1 MFWNFYAFLL
11 FLNKQHAISDIAAIA
26 KVTSNPGTPGVVIGE
41 VIGDGDAA
49 GVGEEVTVG
58 ERVGTGVCVGIGV
71 AVEVANFSFFH
82 AFIPPS
88 ML

>member
-11 FLNKQHAISDIAAIA
+11 FLNKHHAIIDMAAIA
-26 KVTSNPGTPGVVIGE
+26 KVTSNPGTPGVVIGD

-49 GVGEEVTVG
+49 GVGEGVTAG
-58 ERVGTGVCVGIGV
+58 EKVGTGVCVGIGV
-71 AVEVANFSFFH
+71 AVEVPNFSFH